1 MDTGTEKSRPANFS
15 TWSPLR
21 QSLFRGFLLAS
32 LVSNIGTWMHDV
44 GASWL
49 MASFTSS
56 PLMVALIQ
64 AAMSLPIFLFALPA
78 GALADI
84 LDRRRLLIGTQCWM
98 LLVAGLLAASVL
110 TNTIN
115 PWILLSLT
123 FLLSAGAALNGP
135 AWQAVVP
142 ELVEPEELS
151 SAVTL
156 RDICFNISRIAG
168 PALGGFIIAAMGEP
182 GKGAGVVFFIKSG

>member
-1 MDTGTEKSRPANFS
+1 VNKGTNNSRPSNYS

-21 QSLFRGFLLAS
+21 QSLFRGFLLAA

-49 MASFTSS
+49 MASLTSS
-56 PLMVALIQ
+56 PLMVALVK

-98 LLVAGLLAASVL
+98 LLIAGILAATAL
-110 TNTIN
+110 MGIIN
-115 PWILLSLT
+115 PWILLSWLCCKNY
-123 FLLSAGAALNGP
+123 FEVRNFFERISLDSNLKYRGY
-135 AWQAVVP
+135 
-142 ELVEPEELS
+142 ELRLPH
-151 SAVTL
+151 
-156 RDICFNISRIAG
+156 RIIS
-168 PALGGFIIAAMGEP
+168 
-182 GKGAGVVFFIKSG
+182 V